1 MSADQRLRQGLAANA
16 DRIVAGL
23 DASDVAA
30 SLTAVRAAGHRRRRR
45 RTFGIAAMT
54 GAVAVAVVALVV
66 LLVPRFTSTHSTPVP
81 LAGPAAIAGTWRT
94 AVATDAKGEAGA
106 WTITLFADGR
116 AVPDPPAG
124 FAGSSEPFAFS
135 LQGQVFRTDA
145 FSNDACADLPAGRY
159 AVLRAGNTMTFIK
172 VSDDCAVRASLF
184 AGQQWSAGP

>member
-23 DASDVAA
+23 DASDMAA
-30 SLTAVRAAGHRRRRR
+30 RLTAVRATGRRRRNR
-45 RTFGIAAMT
+45 HRLGIATMTAAM
-54 GAVAVAVVALVV
+54 AMAIVALAIMV
-66 LLVPRFTSTHSTPVP
+66 VPRLAGTRSVPVP
-81 LAGPAAIAGTWRT
+81 PAGPAAIAGTWRT
-94 AVATDAKGEAGA
+94 TVVTDAKGEAGP